1 MKQADR
7 AKGKEMEDTIAAIS
21 SGMTGSG
28 IGVLR
33 ISGPESIK
41 IGDEV
46 VRLKKGKLSDHP
58 VRTVHFGK
66 VYDGEKEIDEV
77 IAFILKSPASYTGE
91 DTVEIQGHGGSFVMK
106 RILETV
112 LSHGA
117 RPAEPG
123 EFSKRAFLNGKLDL
137 SQAEAVMDLINS
149 QNEFAR
155 KVSIEQLSGNVKDCI
170 ESLRHDIVSH
180 IAFIEAALDDP
191 EHITVDGYGE
201 VLYKSLS
208 SIRSRV
214 TEMID
219 NYDSGRILSSGIR
232 TVIVGRPNAGKS
244 SLMNL
249 LCGHDRAIVTDI
261 AGTTRDTLE
270 EEIMLRELSLRLV
283 DTAGIRITEDIIEGM
298 GVDRAVNEAEN
309 ADLILCV
316 VDSSEELD
324 SNDERVIRLLEGKRA
339 IVLLNKTDLENKT
352 TQDDI
357 RKITPQPVIPFSAK
371 EGWGREELEA
381 CIYDMFISGKIRE
394 NRQVTIT
401 NLRHKKALENAL
413 SSIELVMKSIEDGMP
428 EDFYSID
435 LMDAYRSLGEIT
447 GDQVDDDVIDAI
459 FANFC
464 LGK

>member
-1 MKQADR
+1 
-7 AKGKEMEDTIAAIS
+7 MEDTIAAIS
-21 SGMTGSG
+21 SGMTESG
-28 IGVLR
+28 IGVIR
-33 ISGPESIK
+33 ISGPESIR

-46 VRLKKGKLSDHP
+46 VILRKGKLSDYP

-66 VYDGEKEIDEV
+66 VYEGEKEIDEV
-77 IAFILKSPASYTGE
+77 ISFILKAPASYTGE

-112 LSHGA
+112 ISYGA

-123 EFSKRAFLNGKLDL
+123 EFTKRAFLNGKLDL
-137 SQAEAVMDLINS
+137 SQAEAVMDLIHS

-155 KVSIEQLSGNVKDCI
+155 KVSIGQLSGNVKNYI
-170 ESLRHDIVSH
+170 ESMRQDIVSH

-191 EHITVDGYGE
+191 EHISVDGYGE
-201 VLYKSLS
+201 ILHKSLS
-208 SIRSRV
+208 SIKSRII
-214 TEMID
+214 EMIG

-249 LCGHDRAIVTDI
+249 LCGHERAIVTDI

-270 EEIMLRELSLRLV
+270 EEIRLREISLRLV
-283 DTAGIRITEDIIEGM
+283 DTAGIRNTEDVIEGI
-298 GVDRAVNEAEN
+298 GVDRAMNEAEN
-309 ADLILCV
+309 ADLILCI

-324 SNDERVIRLLEGKRA
+324 SNDERIISLLKGRRA
-339 IVLLNKTDLENKT
+339 IVLLNKTDLEMKT
-352 TQDDI
+352 SPEDI
-357 RKITPQPVIPFSAK
+357 RKITQQPVILFSAK
-371 EGWGREELEA
+371 EGWGKEELER
-381 CIYDMFISGKIRE
+381 CIYDMFISGDIKE

-401 NLRHKKALENAL
+401 SLRHKKALENTL
-413 SSIELVMKSIEDGMP
+413 SSIDLVMKSIDDGMP

-435 LMDAYRSLGEIT
+435 LMEAYRSLGEIT